1 MRLARP
7 VQKIQRLQVSASPLE
22 PPTVSTTGSPL
33 FSLYTLRG
41 WLERFPPGT
50 KFAISPY
57 FFIAL
62 SPAEVQDRFPE
73 IWEVLHEK
81 KLEVVGPAP
90 TFDAYGRCLSEK
102 TNTFLP
108 QFNNMQDHSG
118 EVK

>member
-1 MRLARP
+1 M
-7 VQKIQRLQVSASPLE
+7 
-22 PPTVSTTGSPL
+22 
-33 FSLYTLRG
+33 
-41 WLERFPPGT
+41 
-50 KFAISPY
+50 
-57 FFIAL
+57 
-62 SPAEVQDRFPE
+62 QDRFPE